1 MWQIAQC
8 LSRAILK
15 GTVWHWCLNASSNI
29 KTVPSLHNANE
40 ELIVSSSHCTS
51 IANIGRVLLA
61 PMPLA
66 FFYSAL
72 PTSYH
77 HSTLHDHR
85 ASALGL
91 TPFLWPSSLCISAG
105 PRDVFQLSPR
115 RWGDSCE
122 RSKLSPCVNLCI
134 PLVRIDLI
142 KAWL

>member
-8 LSRAILK
+8 LSRAIFR

-29 KTVPSLHNANE
+29 KTVPSLHDANE

-51 IANIGRVLLA
+51 VANIGRVLLA

-91 TPFLWPSSLCISAG
+91 TPFFMTFFLVHKSWAAG
-105 PRDVFQLSPR
+105 RLSVLED
-115 RWGDSCE
+115 GTSDSCE